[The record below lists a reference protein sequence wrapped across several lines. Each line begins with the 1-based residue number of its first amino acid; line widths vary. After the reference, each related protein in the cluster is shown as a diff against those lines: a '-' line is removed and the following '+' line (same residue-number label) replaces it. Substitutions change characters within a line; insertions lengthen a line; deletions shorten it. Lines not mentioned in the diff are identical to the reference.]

1 PHSTLLVAIDFDLF
15 STLSS
20 GPTHLSALASATGA
34 SSALLQ
40 RLLRHLAA
48 TSVVLE
54 TGPDTF
60 APTALTQLL
69 TDPRHAAA
77 LHYSDALPTPVLA
90 VLPRFLADTDYRDP
104 CDQRHG
110 PFQHAMRTDK
120 SPWDWARG
128 RRDLAGVFALHMS
141 GYHAKQGSWM
151 DAGFYPVAERLV
163 AGCREG
169 DGEVL
174 LVDVGGGLGHDLE
187 EFREKHGELVRGR
200 RMVLQDLGVM
210 VKGARELRPWVE
222 AQAHDFF
229 GEQGVKG
236 ARAYLLH
243 SVLHDWQDEAAVR
256 ILSNLREAMQP
267 GYSKVLVYEHV
278 IPEKGASWK
287 STSLDLTMMGTA
299 SKERTEAQ
307 WREVVDAAGLR
318 ISGIWTQEPGSES
331 LIEVVTQ
338 RTSKL

>member
-1 PHSTLLVAIDFDLF
+1 
-15 STLSS
+15 
-20 GPTHLSALASATGA
+20 
-34 SSALLQ
+34 
-40 RLLRHLAA
+40 
-48 TSVVLE
+48 
-54 TGPDTF
+54 
-60 APTALTQLL
+60 
-69 TDPRHAAA
+69 
-77 LHYSDALPTPVLA
+77 
-90 VLPRFLADTDYRDP
+90 
-104 CDQRHG
+104 
-110 PFQHAMRTDK
+110 MRTDK

-236 ARAYLLH
+236 GCD
-243 SVLHDWQDEAAVR
+243 V
-256 ILSNLREAMQP
+256 
-267 GYSKVLVYEHV
+267 
-278 IPEKGASWK
+278 
-287 STSLDLTMMGTA
+287 
-299 SKERTEAQ
+299 
-307 WREVVDAAGLR
+307 
-318 ISGIWTQEPGSES
+318 
-331 LIEVVTQ
+331 
-338 RTSKL
+338 